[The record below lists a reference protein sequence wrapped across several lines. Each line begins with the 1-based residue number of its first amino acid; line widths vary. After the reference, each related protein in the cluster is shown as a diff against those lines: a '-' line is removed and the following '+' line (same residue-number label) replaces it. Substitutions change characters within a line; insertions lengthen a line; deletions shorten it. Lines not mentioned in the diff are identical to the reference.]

1 MIFFRVCRRSDG
13 WTITDP
19 LPDIDSLGQS
29 FIDYLEISEPPFS
42 VLEAGEKPGKNL
54 EEYKYRLSKARRRAA
69 TKRLNE
75 LTAAVD
81 GLIHRIVFELRH
93 TPRRLSVAKR
103 SMR

>member
-54 EEYKYRLSKARRRAA
+54 EEYKYRLSKARRRVPPENSIMSLTCPFVCAA
-69 TKRLNE
+69 G
-75 LTAAVD
+75 AVMV
-81 GLIHRIVFELRH
+81 G
-93 TPRRLSVAKR
+93 
-103 SMR
+103 